1 MLRLYNNEQ
10 GDIMAYKLSKW
21 DLSQLYSGY
30 DSPELENAFDMI
42 EEQVASFE
50 GVRNKLTPEIST
62 EQFMD
67 VMKAD
72 ETSTRIANKLY
83 SFAGLSFTADTQD
96 QKAQALQARVM
107 QFLAENQNRTLFFS
121 LWWKE
126 LDDANAERLMDAS
139 GDYRYYLEAMRL
151 YKPHTLSEAEEKIIN
166 LKNVTGVSALGN
178 LYDSITNRYVYK
190 MKVGGKEKEMTA
202 GELYS
207 YRYSTDPAVRAAS
220 YQSQFKVLS
229 ADGNILGQ
237 IYQTILRDW
246 HSENIN
252 LRKFKNS
259 IAPRNLSNDVPDE
272 AVEALLSV
280 ARKNV
285 GIFQRYFKM
294 KAKHL
299 GMKKIR
305 RYDIYA
311 PLAASKKTYEW
322 DTAVNMVLDAFQG
335 FSPKVAELAKRV
347 FDQNRIDSEVRKG
360 KRGGAFC
367 WGFLPEETPY
377 VLVNYQGNSREVAT
391 LAHELG
397 HAIHAML
404 AEHHS
409 TYTFHS
415 SLPLAETASTFAEM
429 VLIDKLLTEE
439 KDESV
444 RRDILFKQM
453 DDAYATIM
461 RQSYFALFEKTAH
474 ELTQKNASVDDLA
487 NAYLENLKEQFGD
500 SLELSDEFKWEWV
513 GIPHIY
519 QTPFYVYAYAFGQ
532 LLVLALYQQFKAEG
546 ESFKPKYLK
555 ILSAGG
561 SESPE
566 RILSEAGINIRDAK
580 FWQGG
585 FDVLEKLVTE
595 LEKLPVEK
603 AKRDAKS
610 VKSKAAK
617 PAAKK
622 TVKKSVKKAVA
633 KKVVKAKK
641 KK

>member
-1 MLRLYNNEQ
+1 
-10 GDIMAYKLSKW
+10 MAYKLSKW

-50 GVRNKLTPEIST
+50 GVRNKLIPDIST

-126 LDDANAERLMDAS
+126 LDDANAKRLMDVS

-178 LYDSITNRYVYK
+178 LYDSITSRYMFK
-190 MKVGGKEKEMTA
+190 LKVGGKEKEMTA

-220 YQSQFKVLS
+220 YQSQFKVL
-229 ADGNILGQ
+229 AEDGNILGQ
-237 IYQTILRDW
+237 IYQTIVRDW

-272 AVEALLSV
+272 AVEALLNV

-285 GIFQRYFKM
+285 SIFQRYFKM

-311 PLAASKKTYEW
+311 PLAASKKTYDW
-322 DTAVNMVLDAFQG
+322 NTAVNMVLDAFQG

-429 VLIDKLLTEE
+429 VLIDKLLSEE

-532 LLVLALYQQFKAEG
+532 LLVYALYQQFKAEG

-561 SESPE
+561 SEAPE
-566 RILSEAGINIRDAK
+566 KILSEAGINIRDPK

-585 FDVLEKLVTE
+585 FDVLEKLVSE

-603 AKRDAKS
+603 KPAAR
-610 VKSKAAK
+610 KAAK
-617 PAAKK
+617 PAKKTTAKK
-622 TVKKSVKKAVA
+622 PAAKKVIKKTSVKK
-633 KKVVKAKK
+633 KK
-641 KK
+641 